1 MTRLLLWVSIMTFIA
16 SCKPDLKQESHTV
29 KTIPNDTR
37 EITIAESIAQANGFD
52 SWKNV
57 NTINFTFNV
66 DRGDSHFER
75 SWSWSPKT
83 NRVSHMTTQDTI
95 HYNRSTFDSLSIKAD
110 QNFINDKFWL
120 LAPFQLVWD
129 LGTTISEPIK
139 AIAPIS
145 KTEMNTIS
153 LVYGNEGGYT
163 PGDAYDLYY
172 GEDFII
178 KEWVFRKGNS
188 ETPTMSTTFEDYEIF
203 EGIKL
208 AKTHKTGDGKFKLY
222 FSNISIE

>member
-1 MTRLLLWVSIMTFIA
+1 MTRIILWFSIVMLMI
-16 SCKPDLKQESHTV
+16 SCKQDIKQENHINKIAKEKTTV
-29 KTIPNDTR
+29 
-37 EITIAESIAQANGFD
+37 AQSIAKANGFD
-52 SWKNV
+52 NWQKI

-66 DRGDSHFER
+66 DRGSNHFER
-75 SWSWSPKT
+75 SWSWNPKT
-83 NRVSHMTTQDTI
+83 HRVSLMTAKDTI
-95 HYNRSTFDSLSIKAD
+95 HYNHKAIDSLSINAD
-110 QNFINDKFWL
+110 KSFINDKFWL
-120 LAPFQLVWD
+120 LVPFQLLWD
-129 LGTTISEPIK
+129 DGTTISKPTK

-145 KTEMNTIS
+145 NTEMNTIS

-188 ETPTMSTTFEDYEIF
+188 ETPTMSTTFENYEVF
-203 EGIKL
+203 QGIKI
-208 AKTHKTGDGKFKLY
+208 AKTHKTADGKFKLY